1 MDLLAVII
9 GIIRCREEV
18 PAAGAAVAD
27 QNEETDDNMN
37 VYTELCYIAIQPRQV
52 LFKKAVS

>member
-52 LFKKAVS
+52 LF